1 MDILKS
7 CPNTKKTIEAQ
18 RTKNGW
24 KILRKKI
31 KALPTTRYKRNNGG
45 IFCRKFS
52 RNCYLSASGKLWAY
66 LPVTA
71 FIPRRSTQFDQLM
84 NKALKYGLLIFG
96 IVIITVVGLIGFG
109 LYSMEIE
116 DHYGDL
122 KELYYDSEDGDLI
135 VNKTTSE
142 FGTIE
147 KNWKRINIKTQQKDS
162 TDLYNWVYQNGT
174 ETKSEIY
181 RAKNGETELNGITYS
196 ELKKMIEKSELKLV
210 TKN

>member
-1 MDILKS
+1 
-7 CPNTKKTIEAQ
+7 
-18 RTKNGW
+18 
-24 KILRKKI
+24 
-31 KALPTTRYKRNNGG
+31 
-45 IFCRKFS
+45 
-52 RNCYLSASGKLWAY
+52 
-66 LPVTA
+66 
-71 FIPRRSTQFDQLM
+71 M

-96 IVIITVVGLIGFG
+96 IVIITIVGLIGFG

-122 KELYYDSEDGDLI
+122 KELYYVSENGDLI

-147 KNWKRINIKTQQKDS
+147 KNWKRINIRTQQKDS
-162 TDLYNWVYQNGT
+162 TDLYNWIYQNGA

-181 RAKNGETELNGITYS
+181 RAKNGETELNGISYS